1 MSLGNQSSSLT
12 DDSRGVSTVIGFIF
26 IFAFIIIFLS
36 VYQAQ
41 FVPQQN
47 REVEFSHFQE
57 VRNDMV
63 EIRSGV
69 LTAGETDV
77 SQYPTI
83 RLGTSYPTRAFAI
96 NPAPPTGE
104 LRTSDAYNITIEPS
118 DSGSS
123 NVSTRFLVYRN
134 NYNQMDIGPIW
145 YENSVL
151 YLDERGTGG
160 RVVVYQNQNIVVNN
174 SSTRVTA
181 LQNEI
186 SKTSAGRVT
195 VELYPTESTNINSTA
210 WNGSVT
216 LRIPTRLNGT
226 EYWDEELGGV
236 DGYNLQED
244 AVAEGVHYLEINVS
258 ASSLK
263 FNTVGID
270 ASPDDT
276 NRVSQGVGIAPPPGT
291 STSPPG
297 TSTPPPLNEPR
308 FDTLSVEVSQT
319 ETQGNSPGNGGG
331 NVRIAEVEA
340 SGSLTQADTNG
351 QIQMELFIDSTGNN
365 QFNQNSIQMQSPFTI
380 RTSPNEDDKKELYVE
395 IRLLDGN
402 DSPYQTCFSDSTVD
416 PDTTLS
422 LSDFTCQTP

>member
-1 MSLGNQSSSLT
+1 MSPGNQSPSLT

-47 REVEFSHFQE
+47 REVEFSHFQD
-57 VRNDMV
+57 VRNDMI
-63 EIRSGV
+63 EIRSGI
-69 LTAGETDV
+69 LTAGGADV

-83 RLGTSYPTRAFAI
+83 RLGTNYPTRAFAI

-104 LRTSDAYNITIEPS
+104 LRTSDAYNITIDPS
-118 DSGSS
+118 DGSS
-123 NVSTRFLVYRN
+123 TNVSTRFLVYRN
-134 NYNQMDIGPIW
+134 NYNQMDIGPMW

-151 YLDERGTGG
+151 YLDERETGG
-160 RVVVYQNQNIVVNN
+160 RVVVYQDQNIVLDN

-186 SKTSAGRVT
+186 DKTSTGRVT
-195 VELYPTESTNINSTA
+195 VEIYPTESPNINSTA
-210 WNGSVT
+210 WNDTVT
-216 LRIPTRLNGT
+216 FRIPTRLNGT
-226 EYWDEELGGV
+226 EYWDEELG
-236 DGYNLQED
+236 DINGYNVQED
-244 AVAEGVHYLEINVS
+244 AVAEGIHYVEINVS
-258 ASSLK
+258 ADSLK

-276 NRVSQGVGIAPPPGT
+276 NRVSEGVG
-291 STSPPG
+291 PG

-308 FDTLSVEVSQT
+308 FNDNLSVEVSKT
-319 ETQGNSPGNGGG
+319 ETKGSSPGNGGG

-340 SGSLTQADTNG
+340 SGSLTQTDTNG
-351 QIQMELFIDSTGNN
+351 QIQMQLFEDSGGNSPFGN
-365 QFNQNSIQMQSPFTI
+365 NSIQMQSPFTI
-380 RTSPNEDDKKELYVE
+380 RTSPTKNDEKELYIE

-402 DSPYQTCFSDSTVD
+402 DGPYQTCFSDSPVD

-422 LSDFTCQTP
+422 LTDFTCQTP